1 VEKVNISNVPQ
12 PFREFLEGG
21 NDAEISAMGIDANK
35 KDSHNVQKQKDVQD
49 FMFLAAILMM
59 CDE

>member
-21 NDAEISAMGIDANK
+21 NDAEISAMGIDVNE
-35 KDSHNVQKQKDVQD
+35 KDSHNVQKQKDVQG
-49 FMFLAAILMM
+49 FMLVAAIVMM